1 MNTNNKIAWTHLTSK
16 ISQLIVAVLSVMF
29 GISMYIFM
37 NGFVGGINTA
47 FDDITFSSMAHIR
60 IYNDLPNDEPSLIPH
75 TTNDTV
81 QFIHNARHIKYTEG
95 IKDTQEIIQI
105 AKGFPQVTAIT
116 EQVNQNVFF
125 QNGITK
131 ISGYLSGI
139 DVENEDKVFQT
150 SKYMLKGNIYDLEK
164 RNDGIVLGSGLAESI
179 CVNVGDNVMLMTADG
194 TRKSFKV
201 LGIFESGAS
210 ATDKSKAMISIRSAR
225 QLFSKNASYASDI
238 QINVKDFNKA
248 EVVSSKMAKIV
259 AYKVESWKEGNSQLE
274 SASTLRNILAMVISI
289 SILTVAGFGIYNI
302 MSMTVNEKMREIAIL
317 KAMGF
322 NGKDIV
328 HIFLMQSLC
337 IGVIGGIVGM
347 GLGSLIIYIVR
358 QIPYKIASF
367 TSLPVVFR
375 LVDYIMAFFFGLVV
389 TIIAGY
395 FPAKKAS
402 RVDPVEILRG

>member
-16 ISQLIVAVLSVMF
+16 VQQLVVAVLSVMF

-47 FDDITFSSMAHIR
+47 FDDITFSTMAHIR
-60 IYNDLPNDEPSLIPH
+60 VYNDMPNDEPSLISH
-75 TTNDTV
+75 TTNDTI

-95 IKDTQEIIQI
+95 IKNAQEIIQI
-105 AKGFPQVTAIT
+105 AKGFAQVTAVT
-116 EQVNQNVFF
+116 EQINQNVFF

-131 ISGYLSGI
+131 VSGNLSGI
-139 DVENEDKVFQT
+139 DVENEDKMFGT
-150 SKYMLKGNIYDLEK
+150 SKYMLKGHIYDLEK
-164 RNDGIVLGSGLAESI
+164 RNDGIVLGSGLAQSI
-179 CVNVGDNVMLMTADG
+179 CVNVGDNVTLMTADG
-194 TRKSFKV
+194 TKKSFKV

-238 QINVKDFNKA
+238 QINVKDYNKA
-248 EVVSSKMAKIV
+248 EVVSGKMAKIV
-259 AYKVESWKEGNSQLE
+259 PYKVESWKEGNSQLE
-274 SASTLRNILAMVISI
+274 SSSTLRNILAMVISAA
-289 SILTVAGFGIYNI
+289 ILTVAGFGIYNI
-302 MSMTVNEKMREIAIL
+302 MNMTVNEKMREIAIL

-328 HIFLMQSLC
+328 HIFLLQSLC
-337 IGVIGGIVGM
+337 IGVIGGIAGM

-367 TSLPVVFR
+367 TSLPVAFR
-375 LVDYIMAFFFGLVV
+375 LVDYIMAFFFGLIV

-395 FPAKKAS
+395 LPARKAS

>member
-81 QFIHNARHIKYTEG
+81 QFIHNARHIKYTEV
-95 IKDTQEIIQI
+95 IKDPQEIIQI

-194 TRKSFKV
+194 TKKSFKV

-337 IGVIGGIVGM
+337 IGIIGGIVGM

-358 QIPYKIASF
+358 QIPYQIASF
-367 TSLPVVFR
+367 TSLPVIFR
-375 LVDYIMAFFFGLVV
+375 FVDYIMAFFFGLVV

>member
-194 TRKSFKV
+194 TKKSFKV

>member
-194 TRKSFKV
+194 TKKSFKV

-347 GLGSLIIYIVR
+347 GLGSFIIYIVR

>member
-164 RNDGIVLGSGLAESI
+164 RNDGIILGSGLAESI
-179 CVNVGDNVMLMTADG
+179 CVNIGDNVMLMTADG
-194 TRKSFKV
+194 TKKSFKV